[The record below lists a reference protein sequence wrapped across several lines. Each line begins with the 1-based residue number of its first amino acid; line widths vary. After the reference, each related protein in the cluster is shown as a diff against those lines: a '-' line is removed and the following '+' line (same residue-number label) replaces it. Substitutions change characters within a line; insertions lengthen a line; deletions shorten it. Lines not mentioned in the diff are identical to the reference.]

1 MKYEEIN
8 QMGVKNFMWE
18 KLEDMRRF
26 YDTEPLLVAGAL
38 RRG

>member
-1 MKYEEIN
+1 MKYAEIN
-8 QMGVKNFMWE
+8 QLCMKNFMWE

-26 YDTEPLLVAGAL
+26 YETQPLLVVGAM